1 MDPDTAKVQE
11 LDQWMNTVKHEDHHG
26 KSKDNMVFFRGGYG
40 RNNDSRGGTLDPTGI
55 AGGAPFAGAIGDK
68 DAWYVGAGFDFNI
81 NDNLFGM
88 MNGTEVLGE
97 LMFDYKQLGER
108 KANGL
113 TAAVTEAVNPA
124 LKGLSVNAQSATVNA
139 LTLAASP
146 KIKFFKGSNFRPW
159 LIPAGMEITVISPP
173 SDAITVLNPG
183 MMFGAGADYKIWKDI
198 YAGADVRYH
207 HSFDTVDGVN
217 SDGLTAGG
225 YLGLG
230 F

>member
-1 MDPDTAKVQE
+1 V
-11 LDQWMNTVKHEDHHG
+11 NT
-26 KSKDNMVFFRGGYG
+26 
-40 RNNDSRGGTLDPTGI
+40 
-55 AGGAPFAGAIGDK
+55 
-68 DAWYVGAGFDFNI
+68 
-81 NDNLFGM
+81 
-88 MNGTEVLGE
+88 
-97 LMFDYKQLGER
+97 
-108 KANGL
+108 
-113 TAAVTEAVNPA
+113 
-124 LKGLSVNAQSATVNA
+124 QSATVNA